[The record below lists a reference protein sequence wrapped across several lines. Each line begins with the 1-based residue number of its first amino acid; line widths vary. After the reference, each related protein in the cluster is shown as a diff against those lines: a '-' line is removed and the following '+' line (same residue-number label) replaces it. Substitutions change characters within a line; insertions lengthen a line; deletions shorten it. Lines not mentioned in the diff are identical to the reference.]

1 MFRLSFLYLGIFT
14 FCISFFSILNIIFSY
29 YFNSLLNVRSYLICL
44 MISLILAIYL
54 TYFNKKYINEKINF
68 FEKLSLVIMG
78 FFYFPLLIAIPYY
91 LSIYNFGFV
100 NSYFEAISGF
110 TSTGFTVIEDVR
122 NVDEPLLIWRSVSQ
136 WIGGLYFLY
145 SLFLLTGHSK
155 IRIKNIYSNY
165 EDSNLSEIRSQ
176 YAKVLINYL
185 LLTAIVFLL
194 LTIFG
199 IRLFEGFNLSMTITS
214 SGGFLPTN
222 LLEDIIK
229 SDNQKIIFSLC
240 MLFPLFNLYLIYNM
254 IFGFRSLN
262 DNQEDFYLSI
272 LLLFVFVSLYFF
284 FNNSFE
290 LSSILLPIISS
301 LSNVGLGLS
310 AEYSGL
316 SVLFL
321 ILAII
326 GGSSFSTSSGLKFI
340 KLYILSKFSLKEIY
354 SIVKPLQVSSDA
366 LFLSKYKVKEEEINT
381 YFLSIIFFIFSFFV
395 LSSILSFEEI
405 SFKDS
410 LTLSILTITNTV
422 NSNNYNLDDFSFA
435 NFNTFS
441 KFSLA
446 LFMIIGRVELLSFL
460 ILIKKFFLK

>member
-1 MFRLSFLYLGIFT
+1 MFRLSFLYLGKFT
-14 FCISFFSILNIIFSY
+14 FSISFFSILNILFSY
-29 YFNSLLNVRSYLICL
+29 YLNSLLNVRSYLICL
-44 MISLILAIYL
+44 VISLILAIYL

-262 DNQEDFYLSI
+262 DN
-272 LLLFVFVSLYFF
+272 
-284 FNNSFE
+284 
-290 LSSILLPIISS
+290 
-301 LSNVGLGLS
+301 
-310 AEYSGL
+310 
-316 SVLFL
+316 
-321 ILAII
+321 
-326 GGSSFSTSSGLKFI
+326 
-340 KLYILSKFSLKEIY
+340 
-354 SIVKPLQVSSDA
+354 
-366 LFLSKYKVKEEEINT
+366 
-381 YFLSIIFFIFSFFV
+381 
-395 LSSILSFEEI
+395 
-405 SFKDS
+405 
-410 LTLSILTITNTV
+410 
-422 NSNNYNLDDFSFA
+422 
-435 NFNTFS
+435 
-441 KFSLA
+441 
-446 LFMIIGRVELLSFL
+446 
-460 ILIKKFFLK
+460 

>member
-44 MISLILAIYL
+44 VISLILAIYL

-441 KFSLA
+441 KLSLA